1 MQDDKKHI
9 VIVGGGF
16 AGLAAAK
23 VLARKNVD
31 LTIVDRLNHHLF
43 QPLLYQVAT
52 SGLSPAEIAYPIRSI
67 FRNQKNVRVML
78 GAVTKI
84 DLQNHLVKVENRTEL
99 EFDYL
104 IVASGAHH
112 NYFGHD
118 EWSLFA
124 PGLKSIDDAT
134 EIRRRILLAFEEAEV
149 EADPERLRALLNF
162 VIVGGGP
169 TGVEMAGSIAELAR
183 FALKRDF
190 RRINPRSAQ
199 VILVEGGD
207 RILQSFPPSLSEK
220 AQKSLERLGVHV
232 RTKSFVSLI
241 NQDGVTVGSEKI
253 PAATVI
259 WAAGVQAS
267 SVGKFLQAK
276 YDSSGRVIVNSDL
289 SVPGHPEIYVAGDL
303 AHFEDEKKQLV
314 PGVAPAAMQ
323 QGRHAAHNILRQ
335 MKSEPTKPFHYVN
348 KGNLATIG
356 RASAVADINSIH
368 LSGYPAW
375 WTWLLVHIAY
385 LIGFRNRIFVLMQ
398 WAWAYFTFQRG
409 TRLIT
414 GGTDRFRRK
423 HGGEDD

>member
-9 VIVGGGF
+9 VIVGAGF

-23 VLARKNVD
+23 VLARKSVD

-67 FRNQKNVRVML
+67 FRYQKNVRVML

-84 DLQNHLVKVENRTEL
+84 DLEHQLVKVENRTEL
-99 EFDYL
+99 EYDYL
-104 IVASGAHH
+104 IVATGAHH

-149 EADPERLRALLNF
+149 EGDPERLKALLNF

-207 RILQSFPPSLSEK
+207 RILQSFPPSLSAK
-220 AQKSLERLGVHV
+220 AQTSLERLGVEV
-232 RTKSFVSLI
+232 RTKSFVSHI

-267 SVGKFLQAK
+267 SVGKFLPAEF
-276 YDSSGRVIVNSDL
+276 DSSGRVVVNPDL
-289 SVPGHPEIYVAGDL
+289 TLPGHSHIYVVGDL
-303 AHFEDEKKQLV
+303 AHVEDEKKQLV

-323 QGRHAAHNILRQ
+323 QGRHAAQNILRQ
-335 MKSEPTKPFHYVN
+335 MKSEPTKAFYYVN

-423 HGGEDD
+423 HSSDS